1 MQGLDGQIEVL
12 LDASCFELVTQHVNT
27 CLLIGKHKHIS
38 PVNELCNVT
47 HQPLLFGDVSSHNLN
62 NLHSHTSSQQLL
74 AWLPSARR
82 HILRKQLLKLCLP
95 AEAN

>member
-47 HQPLLFGDVSSHNLN
+47 HQPLLFGDVSSYNLN
-62 NLHSHTSSQQLL
+62 NLQSQTSSQKLL
-74 AWLPSARR
+74 AWLPKGGK
-82 HILRKQLLKLCLP
+82 HILRKQLLMLCLP
-95 AEAN
+95 AKPK